1 LSDHPRALGGAPAD
15 LFVAKALLPQTRKVV
30 RHRPARFMRSMA
42 IVYAGGPGHTGGTHS
57 GLSTGM
63 LGTVYQ
69 SVGVLAEVGRVTIDE
84 SRLDL

>member
-1 LSDHPRALGGAPAD
+1 MRA
-15 LFVAKALLPQTRKVV
+15 V
-30 RHRPARFMRSMA
+30 R
-42 IVYAGGPGHTGGTHS
+42 GTHS

-69 SVGVLAEVGRVTIDE
+69 SVGVLAEVGRVTMDE